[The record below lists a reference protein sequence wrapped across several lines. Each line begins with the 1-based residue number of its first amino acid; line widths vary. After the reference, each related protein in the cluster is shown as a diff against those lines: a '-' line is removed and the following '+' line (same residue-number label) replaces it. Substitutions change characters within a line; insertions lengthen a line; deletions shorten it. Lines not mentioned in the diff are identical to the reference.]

1 MNKQDLIGTYEI
13 LDPKGNILKKL
24 KIPIIRKADPT
35 NNAYPRIPLLP
46 ITHTIEGNKLLQ
58 TNDIFDQ
65 TTCFI
70 RAESIDSNIRFHDTK
85 IFLDPTSHSNFV
97 LKNTKQVRE
106 IIDNVVIYQVHPT
119 EPTCKHNTK
128 DLLLL
133 KDLIATTTKIDTLLS
148 PK

>member
-1 MNKQDLIGTYEI
+1 MNKQDFIGTYEI

-35 NNAYPRIPLLP
+35 NDAYPRTPLLP
-46 ITHTIEGNKLLQ
+46 ITHTIEGNTLLQ

-70 RAESIDSNIRFHDTK
+70 RAESTDSNIKLHDTK
-85 IFLDPTSHSNFV
+85 IFLDPISHSNFV

-106 IIDNVVIYQVHPT
+106 IIDNVVIYQVPPT
-119 EPTCKHNTK
+119 ETRCKHNTK
-128 DLLLL
+128 DLSLL
-133 KDLIATTTKIDTLLS
+133 KDLIATTTKLDTALS
-148 PK
+148 LK